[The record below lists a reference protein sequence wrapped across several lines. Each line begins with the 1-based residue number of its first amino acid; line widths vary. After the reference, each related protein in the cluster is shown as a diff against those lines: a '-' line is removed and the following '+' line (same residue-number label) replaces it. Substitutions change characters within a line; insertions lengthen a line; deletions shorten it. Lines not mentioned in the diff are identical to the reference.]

1 MYIFILTCA
10 YKFAFQTKLS
20 IHRTLKYFQNF
31 EIENSDY
38 EKDRG

>member
-20 IHRTLKYFQNF
+20 IHRTLKYFQNS
-31 EIENSDY
+31 EIENNDY